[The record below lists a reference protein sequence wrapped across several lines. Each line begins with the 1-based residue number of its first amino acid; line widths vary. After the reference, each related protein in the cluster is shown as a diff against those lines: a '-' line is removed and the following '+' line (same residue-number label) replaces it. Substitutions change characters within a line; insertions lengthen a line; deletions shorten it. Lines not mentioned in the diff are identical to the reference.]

1 MLVVVN
7 EHLITSRE
15 EIKMANINQIRVKV
29 KTGNKGVVSGT
40 SGDVYL
46 GIGGREFHLAIYGG
60 KDFRAGE
67 TEEFI
72 LGEETNIGV
81 FPDDN
86 DPRSPYQM
94 VTESL
99 TKNPLYVRFEPTSP
113 DGRWELDEISVTVN
127 PDSDQIAYSAL
138 GGQSYLWLNNHGTKI
153 LHFGA

>member
-1 MLVVVN
+1 
-7 EHLITSRE
+7 
-15 EIKMANINQIRVKV
+15 MANINQIRVKV

-99 TKNPLYVRFEPTSP
+99 TKNPLYVRFEPTNQ
-113 DGRWELDEISVTVN
+113 DGRWELDEINVTVN
-127 PDSDQIAYSAL
+127 PGSNQIAYSAL

-153 LHFGA
+153 LHFGAKVFA

>member
-1 MLVVVN
+1 
-7 EHLITSRE
+7 
-15 EIKMANINQIRVKV
+15 MANVNKIRVRV

-40 SGDVYL
+40 NGDVYL
-46 GIGGREFHLAIYGG
+46 GIGGREFHLAIFGS

-72 LGEETNIGV
+72 LGEGTNIGV

-94 VTESL
+94 VTDTLSRY
-99 TKNPLYVRFEPTSP
+99 PIYVRFEPTNQ
-113 DGRWELDEISVTVN
+113 DGRWELDEISVAVN
-127 PDSDQIAYSAL
+127 PGSDQIEFSAL
-138 GGQSYLWLNNHGTKI
+138 GGGSYLWLNNRGTKI